1 MAAVFFAGAAFFA
14 VDFFAGAA
22 FFAVVV
28 FAALFF
34 AAVFFAGDALFAG
47 LFFVPEAFCAGLA
60 AGEAVVALL
69 EDEAPNMPAAPCASI
84 SRGPSP
90 SRSEFT
96 DVHVFF
102 NCSPRSSG
110 ASSRSCPSI

>member
-1 MAAVFFAGAAFFA
+1 MAAVVFAGAAFFA

-34 AAVFFAGDALFAG
+34 AAVFFAGDVFFAA
-47 LFFVPEAFCAGLA
+47 LFFVPDAFCVGFA
-60 AGEAVVALL
+60 ALELVGVLV
-69 EDEAPNMPAAPCASI
+69 EDEVPNMPAAPWASI
-84 SRGPSP
+84 SRGPRP

-96 DVHVFF
+96 EVHVFF
-102 NCSPRSSG
+102 NCSLISSG
-110 ASSRSCPSI
+110 ASSRS